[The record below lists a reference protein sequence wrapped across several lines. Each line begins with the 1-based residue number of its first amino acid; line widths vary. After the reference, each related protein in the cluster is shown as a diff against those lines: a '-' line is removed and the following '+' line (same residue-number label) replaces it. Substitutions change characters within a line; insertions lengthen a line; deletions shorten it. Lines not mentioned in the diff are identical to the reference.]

1 MKMPIIAL
9 GRQFGSGGREI
20 GKRLAEKLNIRCY
33 DRELITLAAQKAE
46 LREELFAGRE
56 EKAPNPW
63 LFTGVYEGGPQVRKG
78 QPAEDILF
86 EMQSQVILELAQK
99 DPCIIVGRC
108 ADAILKSAGIPVIS
122 LFICAPFGD
131 RIRRRMEI
139 EGLGPKEAEDTI
151 RKIDKQRK
159 KYYDTYTGRNWG
171 VPEVR
176 RIRNMKMPI
185 IALGRQFGS
194 GGREIGKRLAEK
206 LNIRCYDRELI
217 TLAAQKAEL
226 REELFAGREEKA
238 PNPWLFTGVYEGGPQ
253 VRKGQPAE
261 DILFEMQSQVILEL
275 AQKDPCIIVGRCAD
289 AILKSAGIP
298 VISLFICA
306 PFGDRIRRRM
316 EIEGLGPKEAEDT
329 IRKIDKQRKKYY
341 DTYTGRNWGV
351 PENYDFCINSSV
363 MGIEETA
370 EHIITWTR
378 GNW

>member
-20 GKRLAEKLNIRCY
+20 GKRLAEK
-33 DRELITLAAQKAE
+33 
-46 LREELFAGRE
+46 
-56 EKAPNPW
+56 P
-63 LFTGVYEGGPQVRKG
+63 
-78 QPAEDILF
+78 
-86 EMQSQVILELAQK
+86 
-99 DPCIIVGRC
+99 
-108 ADAILKSAGIPVIS
+108 
-122 LFICAPFGD
+122 
-131 RIRRRMEI
+131 
-139 EGLGPKEAEDTI
+139 
-151 RKIDKQRK
+151 
-159 KYYDTYTGRNWG
+159 
-171 VPEVR
+171 
-176 RIRNMKMPI
+176 
-185 IALGRQFGS
+185 
-194 GGREIGKRLAEK
+194 
-206 LNIRCYDRELI
+206 NIRCYDRELI